1 MDKQMIHILLVEDED
16 AHVELVGRAFES
28 HTDQVRL
35 TVAGSLQEARIC
47 LTESQPNLVIAD
59 LVLPDGRGTELLP
72 AVDEECRFPLMVM
85 TSHGDEQVAV
95 EAMKAGA
102 LDYVVKSAITLA
114 DMPHIAER
122 ALREWNHIV
131 EHKWAEECQKVAK
144 TVLEL
149 LNKPAEKVNI
159 IHDILL
165 LIKEFSSVEAAGI
178 RLKEGEDFPYYE
190 ISGFPVHFVEAER
203 YLCERDQAGEVIRDS
218 EGNPILECMCGDVIC
233 GRTNPSFPFFT
244 EGGSFWTNST
254 TEFLAPTTE
263 EDRQTWTRNRCNSE
277 GYESLALIPLRS
289 DSEVIGLLQLND
301 TRRDMFTFEMIR
313 FLEGIG
319 ASIGIALAR
328 KQTEEQIK
336 TSLQEKEVLLKEIHH
351 RVKNNMQVI
360 VSLLNLQRRY
370 IKDEKYGE
378 MFRESQ
384 NRIRSMALIHEKL
397 YQSENLTN
405 IDFAEYIRS
414 LASTLF
420 QTYEAYGKIALKMNI
435 EDISLSIDS
444 AIPCGLILNELVSNS
459 LKYAFPEGKE
469 GEIKII
475 LRSADE
481 NEIEL
486 IVSDNGVG
494 IPEDVDIKNTE
505 SLGLQL
511 VATLTEN
518 QLDGEMQLNR
528 TEGTEFRI
536 KFKGKD

>member
-1 MDKQMIHILLVEDED
+1 MDKQMIHILLIEDEE

-47 LTESQPNLVIAD
+47 LAESQPDLVIAD
-59 LVLPDGRGTELLP
+59 LVLPDGRGTEFLP
-72 AVDEECRFPLMVM
+72 AGDEERRFPLVVM

-102 LDYVVKSAITLA
+102 LDYVVKSATTLA
-114 DMPHIAER
+114 DMPRIAER
-122 ALREWNHIV
+122 ALREWGHII
-131 EHKWAEECQKVAK
+131 ERKWAEECQKLAK
-144 TVLEL
+144 EVLEL
-149 LNKPAEKVNI
+149 LNKSKEKVNI
-159 IHDILL
+159 IRDILL
-165 LIKEFSSVEAAGI
+165 LIQEFSRFEAAGI
-178 RLKEGEDFPYYE
+178 RLREGEDFPYYE
-190 ISGFPVHFVEAER
+190 ISGFPAHFVEAER
-203 YLCERDQAGEVIRDS
+203 YLCAHDQAGELIRDS
-218 EGNPILECMCGDVIC
+218 EGNPILECMCGNVIY

-244 EGGSFWTNST
+244 ESGSFWTNST
-254 TEFLAPTTE
+254 TEFLASITE
-263 EDRQTWTRNRCNSE
+263 EDRQARTRNRCNSQ
-277 GYESLALIPLRS
+277 GYESLGLIPLRS

-319 ASIGIALAR
+319 ASIGVALAR
-328 KQTEEQIK
+328 KQAEEQIK
-336 TSLQEKEVLLKEIHH
+336 ASLQEKEVLLKEIHH
-351 RVKNNMQVI
+351 RVKNNMQI
-360 VSLLNLQRRY
+360 ITSLLNLQGGY
-370 IKDEKYGE
+370 IEDEKYSE
-378 MFRESQ
+378 MFRECQ
-384 NRIRSMALIHEKL
+384 NRIRSMAIVHEKL
-397 YQSENLTN
+397 YQSENLAN

-420 QTYEAYGKIALKMNI
+420 QTYEAYGKIALKMNV

-459 LKYAFPEGKE
+459 LKHAFPEGKE
-469 GEIKII
+469 GEIKIT

-494 IPEDVDIKNTE
+494 IPEDVDIRNTE

-511 VATLTEN
+511 VTTLAEN

-536 KFKGKD
+536 KFKG